1 MDPRETF
8 LRFCFNGVLDAKK
21 AEEQKAKDVDIA
33 NKKDIKAGE
42 TYIFFLLA
50 QV

>member
-21 AEEQKAKDVDIA
+21 AEEQKPKDADGA
-33 NKKDIKAGE
+33 NKKDIEASVI
-42 TYIFFLLA
+42 YIFFLLA

>member
-1 MDPRETF
+1 MDPHETF
-8 LRFCFNGVLDAKK
+8 PRFCFNGVLDAKK

-33 NKKDIKAGE
+33 NKKDIKAGV